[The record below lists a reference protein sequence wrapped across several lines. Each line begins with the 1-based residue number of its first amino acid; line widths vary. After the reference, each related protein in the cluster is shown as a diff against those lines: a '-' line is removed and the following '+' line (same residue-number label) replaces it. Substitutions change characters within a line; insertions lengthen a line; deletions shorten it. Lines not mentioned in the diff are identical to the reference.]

1 MSYFIFWSSVMNFL
15 SKWFS
20 ISNFIQSLLPNI
32 KAWLTVSLISIPLSI
47 SLAVASGATPLQWIL
62 TAIWACIVAWF
73 AWSSNYN
80 IFWPAGALTAL
91 LLVYYSAMQDVWY
104 FPLLALVVA
113 ARSFIIWLLRLTK
126 YVTLIPATAL
136 HGFIAWVSLT
146 IAFGQLN
153 AVLWLIDIPKHES
166 VIQNFIE
173 TFHHIWSANM
183 MSVLVFS
190 VWFVLLQICKRLIP
204 SVPAPIPI
212 ALLWMLFWRWMQSGF
227 LSFDIQLLVD
237 KFPNLIFQ
245 LADFSWISL
254 VSHKFTLSSLDFW
267 QTTIISGFFISV
279 ISILETMISAKIA
292 WKMTQ
297 TKFDQSRETFGT
309 AMANLFSW
317 IFGGLPTTAVLI
329 RTALNVKSWAN
340 SYMSAIFA
348 WLFVLLIS
356 WLWFT
361 YFTYIPM
368 AVIAAILVNIA
379 FWLLDFK
386 YYREIYEFDRY
397 DAIILLIVALVTF
410 LSDPVYGVLTW
421 VSLSLLR
428 YLKHSTEQSPYVT
441 VFRWGKFI
449 KKTKL
454 SKYLPDQKD
463 NDILVIKFSG
473 EISFLSVSLIQES
486 IEKIIITPQIIFA
499 FSNVARM
506 DLDGVET
513 LEHLL
518 HHLDREKVEYHFS
531 GLSRRLKEQLKKT
544 HCYPILVQQK
554 RVHYATADVID
565 ILLDS
570 NY

>member
-1 MSYFIFWSSVMNFL
+1 M
-15 SKWFS
+15 
-20 ISNFIQSLLPNI
+20 PNI
-32 KAWLTVSLISIPLSI
+32 KAGLTVSLISIPLSI
-47 SLAVASGATPLQWIL
+47 SLAVASGATPLQGIL
-62 TAIWACIVAWF
+62 TGIWACIVAWF
-73 AWSSNYN
+73 AGSSNYN

-91 LLVYYSAMQDVWY
+91 LLVYYSATQDVWY
-104 FPLLALVVA
+104 FPILALVVA
-113 ARSFIIWLLRLTK
+113 GWSLIIWALRLTK

-153 AVLWLIDIPKHES
+153 TILWLIDMPKHES
-166 VIQNFIE
+166 VIQNLIE
-173 TFHHIWSANM
+173 TFHHLSMTNM
-183 MSVLVFS
+183 MSVWVFV
-190 VWFVLLQICKRLIP
+190 VWFVLLQLWKKLIP
-204 SVPAPIPI
+204 SIPAPIPI
-212 ALLWMLFWRWMQSGF
+212 AFLWILFGRGIQSG
-227 LSFDIQLLVD
+227 LISFDIQLLAD
-237 KFPNLIFQ
+237 KFPNLVFQ
-245 LADFSWISL
+245 LGDFSRINL
-254 VSHKFTLSSLDFW
+254 AMQKMTVSQLDFW
-267 QTTIISGFFISV
+267 QTTLISWFV
-279 ISILETMISAKIA
+279 IAVIAILETMISAKIA
-292 WKMTQ
+292 GQMTH

-309 AMANLFSW
+309 AMANIASW
-317 IFGGLPTTAVLI
+317 LFGGLPTTAVLI
-329 RTALNVKSWAN
+329 RTALNVKSGAT
-340 SYMSAIFA
+340 SYMAAVFA

-356 WLWFT
+356 WLGFT

-379 FWLLDFK
+379 LWLLDFK
-386 YYREIYEFDRY
+386 HYREIYEFDRY

-441 VFRWGKFI
+441 VFRWGKFM

-454 SKYLPDQKD
+454 PKYLPDQQDK
-463 NDILVIKFSG
+463 DILVIKFSG
-473 EISFLSVSLIQES
+473 EISFLSVSVIQDA
-486 IEKIIITPQIIFA
+486 IEKIVVKPTIVFA

-544 HCYPILVQQK
+544 HCYPILVSQK
-554 RVHYATADVID
+554 KVHYATADVID
-565 ILLDS
+565 ILLKS
-570 NY
+570 N

>member
-1 MSYFIFWSSVMNFL
+1 MSFL
-15 SKWFS
+15 SKWSS
-20 ISNFIQSLLPNI
+20 ISHVIKSLLPNI
-32 KAWLTVSLISIPLSI
+32 KSWLTVSLISIPLSI

-91 LLVYYSAMQDVWY
+91 LLVYYSATQDVWY
-104 FPLLALVVA
+104 FPVLALIVA
-113 ARSFIIWLLRLTK
+113 ARSFVIWLLRLTK

-153 AVLWLIDIPKHES
+153 TILWLIDIPKHES
-166 VIQNFIE
+166 VIQNLIE
-173 TFHHIWSANM
+173 TLHHIWSTNM
-183 MSVLVFS
+183 MSVLVFG
-190 VWFVLLQICKRLIP
+190 VWFVLLQLWKRFIP
-204 SVPAPIPI
+204 SIPAPIPI
-212 ALLWMLFWRWMQSGF
+212 ALLWILFWSWIQSGF
-227 LSFDIQLLVD
+227 IVFDIQLLVD
-237 KFPNLIFQ
+237 KFPNLVFQ
-245 LADFSWISL
+245 LTDFSWIWL
-254 VSHKFTLSSLDFW
+254 VSHKLTLSSLDFW
-267 QTTIISGFFISV
+267 QTTLISGFIIAV
-279 ISILETMISAKIA
+279 IAILETMISAKIA
-292 WKMTQ
+292 WQMTQ
-297 TKFDQSRETFGT
+297 TKFDQSKETFGT
-309 AMANLFSW
+309 AMANLVSW
-317 IFGGLPTTAVLI
+317 IFWGLPTTAVLI
-329 RTALNVKSWAN
+329 RTALNVKSWAT
-340 SYMSAIFA
+340 SYISAVFS

-356 WLWFT
+356 WLGFT

-386 YYREIYEFDRY
+386 HYREIYEFDRY
-397 DAIILLIVALVTF
+397 DALILMIVAFVTF
-410 LSDPVYGVLTW
+410 LSDPVYWVLVG

-454 SKYLPDQKD
+454 PKYLPDQKD
-463 NDILVIKFSG
+463 ADVLVIKFTG
-473 EISFLSVSLIQES
+473 EISFLSVSVIQDA
-486 IEKIIITPQIIFA
+486 IEKINTKPIIVFA

-506 DLDGVET
+506 DLDGIET

-531 GLSRRLKEQLKKT
+531 WLSRRLREQFKKT
-544 HCYPILVQQK
+544 HCYPRLVEQNK
-554 RVHYATADVID
+554 VHYATADIIS
-565 ILLDS
+565 ILLKS
-570 NY
+570 